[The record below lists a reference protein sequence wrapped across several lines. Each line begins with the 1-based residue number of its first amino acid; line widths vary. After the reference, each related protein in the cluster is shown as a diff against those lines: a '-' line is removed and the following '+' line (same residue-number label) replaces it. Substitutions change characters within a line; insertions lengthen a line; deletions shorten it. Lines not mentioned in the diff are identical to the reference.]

1 MRTSAGGND
10 DKGDNDDDDDDD
22 DDDKNNKD
30 DNGDNDDNDDNDDN
44 GDNRIPRAYAVE
56 MALPLPTCRRKPSG
70 LPGDNTNPS
79 GLRKVDASNPFILRV
94 FSECVDRINRKS
106 QVAMTLKSTARIT
119 AF

>member
-10 DKGDNDDDDDDD
+10 DKGDNDDNDDDDD

-56 MALPLPTCRRKPSG
+56 LPLPLPTLSDTVPPQTERPSG
-70 LPGDNTNPS
+70 G
-79 GLRKVDASNPFILRV
+79 
-94 FSECVDRINRKS
+94 
-106 QVAMTLKSTARIT
+106 Q
-119 AF
+119 